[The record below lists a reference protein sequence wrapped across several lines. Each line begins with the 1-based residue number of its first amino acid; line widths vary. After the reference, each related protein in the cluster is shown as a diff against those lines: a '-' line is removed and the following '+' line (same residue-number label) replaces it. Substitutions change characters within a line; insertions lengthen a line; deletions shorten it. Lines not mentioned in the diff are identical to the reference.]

1 MNDVDNA
8 QGKLKILLV
17 DDESANILLLTKMLS
32 IKGYDNVISTVDS
45 RDVIS
50 LHQKHGFDLILLDIN
65 MPEMD
70 GYEVISKLKNLDDF
84 NSFHVVAISGD
95 IDPCVIQKGLDSG
108 FTAYLTKPMRIQTL
122 MEVTDKA
129 LQQAYK

>member
-1 MNDVDNA
+1 MNDVDNE
-8 QGKLKILLV
+8 QTKLKVLLV
-17 DDESANILLLTKMLS
+17 DDEPANILLLTKMLS

-50 LHQKHGFDLILLDIN
+50 LHQKHNFDLILLDIN

-70 GYEVISKLKNLDDF
+70 GYEVINELKNIDGF
-84 NSFHVVAISGD
+84 SNINVVAISGD
-95 IDPCVIQKGLDSG
+95 IEPCDIQKGLDSG

>member
-1 MNDVDNA
+1 MSDVNKE
-8 QGKLKILLV
+8 QSKLKILLV

-50 LHQKHGFDLILLDIN
+50 LHQKHNFDLILLDIN

-70 GYEVISKLKNLDDF
+70 GYEVINELKNIDGF
-84 NSFHVVAISGD
+84 SNINVVAISGD
-95 IDPCVIQKGLDSG
+95 IEPCDIQKGLDSG

>member
-1 MNDVDNA
+1 MNDVDNE
-8 QGKLKILLV
+8 QTKLKILLV
-17 DDESANILLLTKMLS
+17 DDEPANILLLTKMLS
-32 IKGYDNVISTVDS
+32 IKGYDNIISTVDS

-50 LHQKHGFDLILLDIN
+50 LHQKHNFDLILLDIN

-70 GYEVISKLKNLDDF
+70 GYEVINELKNIDGF
-84 NSFHVVAISGD
+84 SNINVVAISGD
-95 IDPCVIQKGLDSG
+95 IEPCDIQKGLDSG

>member
-1 MNDVDNA
+1 MNDVDNE
-8 QGKLKILLV
+8 QTKLKILLV
-17 DDESANILLLTKMLS
+17 DDEPANILLLTKMLS

-50 LHQKHGFDLILLDIN
+50 LHQKHNFDLILLDIN

-70 GYEVISKLKNLDDF
+70 GYEVINELKNIDGF
-84 NSFHVVAISGD
+84 SNINVVAISGD
-95 IDPCVIQKGLDSG
+95 IEPCDIQKGLDSG